1 MFWNA
6 LVNFAIA
13 AGGVLDFLGT
23 VGGLFFIVLSIL
35 YLYGDRDDGNLFWFV
50 DDLGDR
56 FDDFWGDDE

>member
-23 VGGLFFIVLSIL
+23 VGGLFFSVLSIL

-56 FDDFWGDDE
+56 FDDFWEDDE